1 LVEYPSRLDFER
13 MVTTPEYQA
22 RAALRTA
29 ALEDSRLI
37 AITGP
42 QHIGRVAW
50 WLLMLSVRVRGGW

>member
-22 RAALRTA
+22 RAALCTA

-37 AITGP
+37 AITGRSISAASP
-42 QHIGRVAW
+42 
-50 WLLMLSVRVRGGW
+50 GGS